1 MNQKLNKDVLIT
13 TPIYYVN
20 DKPHIGSAY
29 TTLVC
34 DSVSRMLKL
43 KGHNVYFMTGTDEHG
58 QKVEKAALN
67 TGKEPQVFV
76 DEVSQHFRDLVNHM
90 QITPSRFIR
99 TTEPDHA
106 KAAQTLWKAIKDNG
120 HIYLGSYDGWYALRD
135 EAFYAEDELVD
146 GKAPTGAEVEWVSE
160 PSYFF
165 KLSEFQDKLLEHI
178 KNNLDFIQPTS
189 KRNEVVRFIEGGLK
203 DLSIS
208 RTTFKWG
215 IPVAEDPK
223 HVMYVWLDALTNY
236 LTALGYPN
244 IEGENFQKF
253 WPHCIHFIGK
263 DILRFH
269 AVYWPA
275 FLMAAGLDV
284 PQHVYAHGW
293 WTNEGQK
300 ISKSLGNTIDPIAL
314 IDEFGIDAVRY
325 YLLREVPLGND
336 GNFSKASL
344 IGRLNSDLANSYG
357 NLVRRITSFIH
368 VHCQGMVPQHSEFSE
383 QEIAL
388 FQTGLELGQKAN
400 IFNIT
405 HFIDD
410 INQYVHHLNKYV
422 DEMAPWKL
430 KNTNRE
436 LMEHILYVAL
446 EAIKRITILYLPFI
460 PIAAEKVLDALNID
474 ENHQLYENIGVNLK
488 SGNSIK
494 EIDVLFQKKI

>member
-1 MNQKLNKDVLIT
+1 MNQKLGQNVLIT

-34 DSVSRMLKL
+34 DSASRMLKL
-43 KGHNVYFMTGTDEHG
+43 MGHNVYFMTGTDEHG
-58 QKVEKAALN
+58 QKVEKASQNA
-67 TGKEPQVFV
+67 GKKPQEFV
-76 DEVSQHFRDLVNHM
+76 DEVSQHFRDLVSKM
-90 QITPSRFIR
+90 EISPSRFIR
-99 TTEPDHA
+99 TTEPDHI
-106 KAAQTLWKAIKDNG
+106 KAAQALWKAIKDNG
-120 HIYLGSYDGWYALRD
+120 YIYLGSYDGWYAMRD

-165 KLSEFQDKLLEHI
+165 KLSAFQDKLLEYI
-178 KNNLDFIQPTS
+178 QNNPDFIQPLS
-189 KRNEVVRFIEGGLK
+189 KRNEVIKFIESGLK

-208 RTTFKWG
+208 RTTFQWG
-215 IPVAEDPK
+215 VPVEEDPS

-236 LTALGYPN
+236 LTVLGFPN
-244 IEGENFQKF
+244 TESQNFQKF

-275 FLMAAGLDV
+275 FLMAAGLAI

-314 IDEFGIDAVRY
+314 IDEFGIDVVRY

-336 GNFSKASL
+336 GNFSRTGL
-344 IGRLNSDLANSYG
+344 INRLNSDLANSFG

-368 VHCQGMVPQHSEFSE
+368 IHVQGVTPHHLGFSIDE
-383 QEIAL
+383 QFLLDHAVSLAE
-388 FQTGLELGQKAN
+388 KAN
-400 IFNIT
+400 VFQIT
-405 HFIDD
+405 QFIEE
-410 INQYVHHLNKYV
+410 INQYVHQLNKYV
-422 DEMAPWKL
+422 DEQAPWKL
-430 KNTNRE
+430 KESNRP

-446 EAIKRITILYLPFI
+446 ESIKRISILYAPFI
-460 PIAAEKVLDALNID
+460 PNASKKVLDSLNISD
-474 ENHQLYENIGVNLK
+474 ENRQFIKINKMLE
-488 SGNSIK
+488 SGNVIN
-494 EIDVLFQKKI
+494 EIEILFQKL